1 MVARREPQYMTVE
14 EWRELE
20 RNSSDVKHEYIDG
33 RVYALAGGTLSHGRL
48 STNTLRA
55 IEDALADI
63 GKSCYVY
70 NSDAAAR
77 VSSKYYTYPDIT
89 VSCDEQD
96 RPRRD
101 ETEVNSPRVIVEVL
115 SNSTEAKDRGWK
127 FALYRACPSVQ
138 EYVLIA
144 TRYQAVEVHR
154 RTSKGW
160 TDSQY
165 YEPGDVIEL
174 TSLGIHFPMEI
185 IYKGAGIPETIDEPE
200 GEF

>member
-1 MVARREPQYMTVE
+1 MVARREPEYMTVE

-20 RNSSDVKHEYIDG
+20 RNSDVKHEYIDG
-33 RVYALAGGTLSHGRL
+33 RVYTLAGGTLSHSRL
-48 STNTLRA
+48 STNMLRA
-55 IEDALADI
+55 IEDALATA

-70 NSDAAAR
+70 NSDTAAR
-77 VSSKYYTYPDIT
+77 VSSKRYTYPDIT

-115 SNSTEAKDRGWK
+115 SDSTEARDRGAK
-127 FALYRACPSVQ
+127 FALYRTCPTVQ

-144 TRYQAVEVHR
+144 IRYQAVEAHR

-160 TDSQY
+160 TASQY
-165 YEPGDVIEL
+165 YEPGDEIEL
-174 TSLGIHFPMEI
+174 TSLDIHFPMEVL
-185 IYKGAGIPETIDEPE
+185 YKGAGIPETIDEPE